1 MENTPEN
8 PKYPNRFPP
17 GVSGNPSGRP
27 KGTGGSRLVAA
38 FERLLTPEAVQ
49 AIAQKAIDQAQRGD
63 RFAREDIS
71 KLYGLFQDRLHLS
84 GAASILWN
92 WQPPA
97 ADSELA
103 EADDQGAES
112 AGQEG

>member
-1 MENTPEN
+1 MDKTPTEYT
-8 PKYPNRFPP
+8 PKYPNRFQP

-38 FERLLTPEAVQ
+38 FEKHLTQEAVE
-49 AIAQKAIDQAQRGD
+49 AIALKAIQQAQRGD

-92 WQPPA
+92 WQPPG
-97 ADSELA
+97 ER
-103 EADDQGAES
+103 DDQAEEKTEDR
-112 AGQEG
+112 GE

>member
-1 MENTPEN
+1 MDDTPDK

-38 FERLLTPEAVQ
+38 FERLLTPEAVE
-49 AIAQKAIDQAQRGD
+49 AIALKAIQQAQRGD

-92 WQPPA
+92 WQPPG
-97 ADSELA
+97 EQEA
-103 EADDQGAES
+103 EAGQQAEDDGS
-112 AGQEG
+112 VGG